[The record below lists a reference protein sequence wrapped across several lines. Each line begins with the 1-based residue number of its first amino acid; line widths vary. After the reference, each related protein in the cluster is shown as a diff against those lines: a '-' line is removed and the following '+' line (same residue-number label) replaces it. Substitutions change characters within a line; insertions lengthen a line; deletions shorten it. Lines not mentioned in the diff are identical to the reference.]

1 MPLFSHALLKEGYK
15 KMRKL
20 SKNIKALSPV
30 VAAIILIAVT
40 VAVSIAV
47 AAWMGALTFTF
58 MKTEQL
64 SFTKVAFSGNSGNAT
79 NTITVTV
86 QNTGT
91 SDVTLTE
98 ARVTGYLVDKT
109 IDYTDVTISKGSSG
123 SVTLS
128 SVGWTSGKAY
138 NIELHSSQ
146 GNKFPTT
153 ETANPT

>member
-1 MPLFSHALLKEGYK
+1 MKKLLKS
-15 KMRKL
+15 R
-20 SKNIKALSPV
+20 KALSPV

-64 SFTKVAFSGNSGNAT
+64 KYTNIKFGGVSGNST
-79 NTITVTV
+79 NYINLTV

-91 SDVTLTE
+91 SDMVVTE
-98 ARVTGYLVDKT
+98 AKITGYGISGT
-109 IDYTDVTISKGSSG
+109 IIDFTDVPVAKGASASIQL
-123 SVTLS
+123 TN
-128 SVGWTSGKAY
+128 VGWTNGY
-138 NIELHSSQ
+138 PYDIELHSSN

-153 ETANPT
+153 ENAPQ